1 MWGFRIHFIKISDL
15 FPLSV
20 WKRYFVVIH
29 AKFNYTDYSGVKV
42 HLATLSPDC
51 MCYTP
56 KRQTMI
62 GFNGSQSRSAGF
74 GRSRKHLPWRE
85 IIFQLEQCAFEEH
98 IPCPTSL
105 NYLVVNPISS
115 LLLLKDRKSYIEMTI

>member
-1 MWGFRIHFIKISDL
+1 MPVICEGSEYASLKYQICFL
-15 FPLSV
+15 CQCE
-20 WKRYFVVIH
+20 KRYFVVIH

-62 GFNGSQSRSAGF
+62 GFNGSQSGSAGF
-74 GRSRKHLPWRE
+74 GRSRTHLP
-85 IIFQLEQCAFEEH
+85 
-98 IPCPTSL
+98 
-105 NYLVVNPISS
+105 
-115 LLLLKDRKSYIEMTI
+115 